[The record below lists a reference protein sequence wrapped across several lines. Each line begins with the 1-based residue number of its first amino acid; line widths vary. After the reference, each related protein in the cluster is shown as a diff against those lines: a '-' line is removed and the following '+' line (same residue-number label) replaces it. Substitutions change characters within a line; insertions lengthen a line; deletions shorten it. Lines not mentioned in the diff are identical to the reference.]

1 MKIIVNEY
9 LLLLVGLEEKH
20 HGQYID
26 ENFLDSGWSCAAH
39 ASFASPAQEWRE
51 RADERIQGK
60 QIPRGSLIK
69 RNFRN
74 LVCAHKWHKGAIV
87 AVYCT

>member
-1 MKIIVNEY
+1 MTFFVINMSFNRHENNIVSEY

-39 ASFASPAQEWRE
+39 ASFASPAQE
-51 RADERIQGK
+51 
-60 QIPRGSLIK
+60 
-69 RNFRN
+69 
-74 LVCAHKWHKGAIV
+74 
-87 AVYCT
+87 